1 MMRQHRYVNQRLPF
15 TLLAIGIV
23 VFVAYLPGLHGPLV
37 FDDTYHILSNP
48 AVALESLDLT
58 SLSRAA
64 FANDSGPLRRPLA
77 MLSLALT
84 HHFAGGATNTFP
96 FKLTNLAIHVINTG
110 LIYWLSLLL
119 LRQLSSRPGY
129 SPSRLHAWL
138 PALVAATW
146 ALHPLQLTSVLY
158 VIQRMTSLS
167 ALFVLVGIITFMY
180 GRLRVQDN
188 RVSGYLLMTVGL
200 LTGLTLGLASK
211 ENAALL
217 PLFILII
224 EYVFFHGRTPADR
237 NRLKWFYSLAVFVPY
252 TLALLWLL
260 AHVDFIA
267 NTYTFRDF
275 SISERLLTEPRIL
288 WLYTSLIFYPH
299 IQRFGLFHDDIAVST
314 SLFQPWTTV
323 VALAGL
329 VVALTV
335 AVVAVKKRPVLSFSI
350 LWFLAGHA
358 MESGFLGLEL
368 AHEHRNYLSTFGP
381 VFGITFALTQIF
393 ERYRAITIPIGV
405 FLLMLI
411 TLALSTYIRADV
423 WRSEDSIAAQLVR
436 NHPQSARAHLMFAQV
451 HARKRNPVEAINHYK
466 RAAELAPLETG
477 YLLRLT
483 LTVATTTVT
492 QQLGVS
498 PQSSAT
504 TSKYPGLPAFLSV
517 RQSNGGIRLELAD
530 SVLHEITQKL
540 KSKPIHSRTAQGLAE
555 LAECARTNRDQCG
568 YIYPRLVEWYLLA
581 IRNRRTFPG
590 VRNDIIV
597 SLVETYLTYGDLIEA
612 LEMAKRARTID
623 PMNPN
628 FILMEANVYFRLGQ
642 LDKSERVLLSLDTA
656 GLAMTSSVKEQA
668 DILATQIASQ
678 RGQSTLR

>member
-1 MMRQHRYVNQRLPF
+1 MQPNLYISQRLPF

-23 VFVAYLPGLHGPLV
+23 VFVAYLPGLRGPLV
-37 FDDTYHILSNP
+37 FDDIYHILSNP

-58 SLSRAA
+58 SLSHAA
-64 FANDSGPLRRPLA
+64 LSNDSGPLKRPLA

-84 HHFAGGATNTFP
+84 HHFAGGATNTLP
-96 FKLTNLAIHVINTG
+96 FKLTNLTIHLINTG

-119 LRQLSSRPGY
+119 LRQLSSEPRY
-129 SPSRLHAWL
+129 SPSRLHIWL

-158 VIQRMTSLS
+158 VVQRMTSLS
-167 ALFVLVGIITFMY
+167 ALFVLVGTITFIY

-188 RVSGYLLMTVGL
+188 RAYGYLLMTVGL

-224 EYVFFHGRTPADR
+224 EYVFFPDRTRHDR
-237 NRLKWFYSLAVFVPY
+237 IKLKWFYSLAVFVPY

-260 AHVDFIA
+260 THLDFIL
-267 NTYTFRDF
+267 NGYGFRDF

-288 WLYTSLIFYPH
+288 WFYTSLIFYPS
-299 IQRFGLFHDDIAVST
+299 IRRFGLFHDDIAVST
-314 SLFQPWTTV
+314 SLFLPWTTV

-335 AVVAVKKRPVLSFSI
+335 AIVAVKRTPVLSFSI

-358 MESGFLGLEL
+358 MESTFLGLEL
-368 AHEHRNYLSTFGP
+368 AHEHRNYLSLFGP
-381 VFGITFALTQIF
+381 IFGMTFALTQIF
-393 ERYRAITIPIGV
+393 ERFRAITIPIGL

-423 WRSEDSIAAQLVR
+423 WRSEDSIASQLVR
-436 NHPQSARAHLMFAQV
+436 NHPQSARAHLTFAQL

-477 YLLRLT
+477 YLLRLA
-483 LTVATTTVT
+483 LTVATTTVA
-492 QQLGVS
+492 QLKVS
-498 PQSSAT
+498 PQSNAT
-504 TSKYPGLPAFLSV
+504 TLKYPGLPAFVSV
-517 RQSNGGIRLELAD
+517 RQLNEGTRLELANSIMD
-530 SVLHEITQKL
+530 EITRKL
-540 KSKPIHSRTAQGLAE
+540 RNKPIHSRTAQGLAE
-555 LAECARTNRDQCG
+555 LAECVRINRDQCG
-568 YIYPRLVEWYLLA
+568 YIYPRLIEWYPLA
-581 IRNRRTFPG
+581 IQNPRTYSG
-590 VRNDIIV
+590 IRDDMII

-612 LEMAKRARTID
+612 LEMAKRARTIN

-628 FILMEANVYFRLGQ
+628 FILMEADLYFRLGQ
-642 LDKSERVLLSLDTA
+642 LDESKGVLLSLDTA
-656 GLAMTSSVKEQA
+656 GLAITSSVKEQA
-668 DILATQIASQ
+668 DILTTRIESQ
-678 RGQSTLR
+678 RGQSTSR

>member
-1 MMRQHRYVNQRLPF
+1 MQQNLYVSQRLPI

-23 VFVAYLPGLHGPLV
+23 VVVAYLPGLRGPFV
-37 FDDTYHILSNP
+37 FDDIYHILSNP

-64 FANDSGPLRRPLA
+64 LSNESGPLRRPLA

-96 FKLTNLAIHVINTG
+96 FKLTNLAIHLINTG

-129 SPSRLHAWL
+129 SPSRLHTWL

-158 VIQRMTSLS
+158 VVQRMTSLS
-167 ALFVLVGIITFMY
+167 ALFVLVGTITFIY

-188 RVSGYLLMTVGL
+188 RASGYLLMTVGL

-224 EYVFFHGRTPADR
+224 EYIFFHGRTRADR
-237 NRLKWFYSLAVFVPY
+237 NKLKWFYTLAVFVPY

-260 AHVDFIA
+260 THLDFILSGYA
-267 NTYTFRDF
+267 FRDF

-288 WLYTSLIFYPH
+288 WFYTSLIFYPN

-323 VALAGL
+323 LALAGL
-329 VVALTV
+329 IVAVTV
-335 AVVAVKKRPVLSFSI
+335 AAVAMKRRPVLSFSI

-358 MESGFLGLEL
+358 MESSFLGLEL

-381 VFGITFALTQIF
+381 IFGIAYALTQIF
-393 ERYRAITIPIGV
+393 ERFRAITIPMGV
-405 FLLMLI
+405 FLLILI
-411 TLALSTYIRADV
+411 TLALSTYIRANV
-423 WRSEDSIAAQLVR
+423 WRNEDSIAAQLVR
-436 NHPQSARAHLMFAQV
+436 NHPQSARAHLMFAQL

-483 LTVATTTVT
+483 LRVATTIVA
-492 QQLGVS
+492 QLEFS
-498 PQSSAT
+498 PQSNAT

-517 RQSNGGIRLELAD
+517 RQSNEGTRLELAD
-530 SVLHEITQKL
+530 SVLGEITQKL
-540 KSKPIHSRTAQGLAE
+540 KSNPIHPRTAQGLAE
-555 LAECARTNRDQCG
+555 LAECARINRDQCG

-581 IRNRRTFPG
+581 IQNPRTFSG
-590 VRNDIIV
+590 IRNDMII
-597 SLVETYLTYGDLIEA
+597 SLVKTYLTYGDLIEA

-628 FILMEANVYFRLGQ
+628 FILMEADLYFRFGQ
-642 LDKSERVLLSLDTA
+642 LDKSERILLSLDTA
-656 GLAMTSSVKEQA
+656 GLAITSSVKEQA

-678 RGQSTLR
+678 RGQSTSR

>member
-1 MMRQHRYVNQRLPF
+1 MQQNLYVNQRLAL

-23 VFVAYLPGLHGPLV
+23 VFVAYLPGLRGPFV

-64 FANDSGPLRRPLA
+64 LSNDSGPLKRPLA

-96 FKLTNLAIHVINTG
+96 FKLTNLAIHLINTG

-119 LRQLSSRPGY
+119 LRQLSSRSGY
-129 SPSRLHAWL
+129 SPSRLHTWL

-158 VIQRMTSLS
+158 VVQRMTSLS
-167 ALFVLVGIITFMY
+167 ALFVLVGTITFIY

-224 EYVFFHGRTPADR
+224 EYVFFHGRTRADR

-260 AHVDFIA
+260 THLDFILSA
-267 NTYTFRDF
+267 YVFRDF

-288 WLYTSLIFYPH
+288 WFYTSLIFYPN

-314 SLFQPWTTV
+314 GLFQPWTTV

-335 AVVAVKKRPVLSFSI
+335 AVVVVKRRPVLSFSI

-358 MESGFLGLEL
+358 MESSFLGLEL

-381 VFGITFALTQIF
+381 IFGIAYALARIL

-411 TLALSTYIRADV
+411 TLALTTYIRADI

-451 HARKRNPVEAINHYK
+451 HAQKRNPVKAINHYK

-477 YLLRLT
+477 YLLRLA
-483 LTVATTTVT
+483 LTVATTTVA
-492 QQLGVS
+492 QLKVP
-498 PQSSAT
+498 PQSNAT
-504 TSKYPGLPAFLSV
+504 TSKYPDLPAFLSV
-517 RQSNGGIRLELAD
+517 SQSNEGTRLELAD
-530 SVLHEITQKL
+530 SVLDEITKKL
-540 KSKPIHSRTAQGLAE
+540 GSRPIHPRTAQGLAE
-555 LAECARTNRDQCG
+555 LAECARINRDQCG
-568 YIYPRLVEWYLLA
+568 YIYPRLVEWYPLA
-581 IRNRRTFPG
+581 IQNPRTFSG
-590 VRNDIIV
+590 VRNDMII
-597 SLVETYLTYGDLIEA
+597 SLVETYLAYGDLIEA

-623 PMNPN
+623 PSNPN
-628 FILMEANVYFRLGQ
+628 FVLMEADLYFRLGQ
-642 LDKSERVLLSLDTA
+642 LDKSERTLLSLDMA
-656 GLAMTSSVKEQA
+656 GLAITSSVKQQA

-678 RGQSTLR
+678 RGQSTSR